1 MQDHYEAGT
10 MASKMRQRFRE
21 ELMTKL
27 NSNDKSALII
37 QLHTNWIY
45 LPYMIWNKM
54 FCLNFA
60 YWGYFITL
68 KRFTTY
74 IVRYLSLISPLMKYR
89 RFSQSNIEVMYV
101 LIKYF
106 FNLLVHL
113 WRYIYMYVIVFKMLV
128 TKIQNITT

>member
-45 LPYMIWNKM
+45 LPYMI
-54 FCLNFA
+54 
-60 YWGYFITL
+60 
-68 KRFTTY
+68 
-74 IVRYLSLISPLMKYR
+74 
-89 RFSQSNIEVMYV
+89 
-101 LIKYF
+101 
-106 FNLLVHL
+106 
-113 WRYIYMYVIVFKMLV
+113 
-128 TKIQNITT
+128 

>member
-113 WRYIYMYVIVFKMLV
+113 WRYIYVIVFKMLV